1 MTLTEIKALIRGVPD
16 FPKPGIVFKDITP
29 LLSRPEALGAS
40 SAARSSN
47 AGEPPGPLPAEHG
60 PGGLAEPAQCRE
72 HLPGPGRRA
81 HFFVAA
87 VVVFLAIVRRPLAS
101 SPRWVSIAPAYA
113 IGGVAMF
120 WTLQRV
126 ASLG

>member
-1 MTLTEIKALIRGVPD
+1 M
-16 FPKPGIVFKDITP
+16 
-29 LLSRPEALGAS
+29 
-40 SAARSSN
+40 
-47 AGEPPGPLPAEHG
+47 
-60 PGGLAEPAQCRE
+60 
-72 HLPGPGRRA
+72 
-81 HFFVAA
+81 
-87 VVVFLAIVRRPLAS
+87 LAS